1 MVLKYE
7 NFPNL
12 PTAKDLP
19 CSDDTPVDNELQDL
33 IPHLLKTILALI
45 WSERMDWFFGIDMGI
60 YYHPQEPAIVPDGFL
75 SIGVPRMVDENL
87 RLSYL
92 LWREERVPILV
103 LEVVSK
109 TRRGEYTQKK
119 VDYAEMGILY
129 YVIYNPLRR
138 RKPRLEVYQLT
149 DGEYKLL
156 PGEPVWLSEI
166 GLGIGKAR
174 GINQGMEREW
184 LYWYDG
190 QGNRYSTPEERI
202 EERWLEGQR
211 QGQRE
216 GQREGKLTLILRLLA
231 LKLGIV
237 PLVIETKIKQ
247 LNPNQLDDLA
257 LARLQFSQIEDL
269 NQWLES
275 H

>member
-75 SIGVPRMVDENL
+75 SIGVPRMIDENL

-103 LEVVSK
+103 LEVVSQ

-202 EERWLEGQR
+202 EERWLEGR
-211 QGQRE
+211 I
-216 GQREGKLTLILRLLA
+216 EGKLTLILRLIA
-231 LKLGIV
+231 LKLGNV
-237 PLVIETKIKQ
+237 PPLTETKIKQ

-257 LARLQFSQIEDL
+257 LALLQFSQIEDL
-269 NQWLES
+269 NQWLYQILF
-275 H
+275 